1 MEERDAESRE
11 ELRGRKTG
19 GRKEK
24 EEEQRGREQK
34 IAERERGKNMALASW
49 MCKIRKE
56 LQQIPFC
63 LKKIYNLVIDLF
75 MTYLRSSLAAAGH
88 VQAPLA
94 FTAFFLI
101 SQANFPPHSAFL
113 EPHPLFF

>member
-1 MEERDAESRE
+1 
-11 ELRGRKTG
+11 
-19 GRKEK
+19 
-24 EEEQRGREQK
+24 
-34 IAERERGKNMALASW
+34 
-49 MCKIRKE
+49 
-56 LQQIPFC
+56 
-63 LKKIYNLVIDLF
+63 

-101 SQANFPPHSAFL
+101 SQANLPPHSAFP